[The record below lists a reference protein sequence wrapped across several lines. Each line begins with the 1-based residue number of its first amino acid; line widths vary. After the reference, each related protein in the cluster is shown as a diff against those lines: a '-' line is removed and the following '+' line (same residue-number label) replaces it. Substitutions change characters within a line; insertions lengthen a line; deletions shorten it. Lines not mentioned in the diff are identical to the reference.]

1 VQSHTHYGDAAISN
15 ATLNARH
22 DTAIWRT
29 WVMSAGSYFA
39 FKIVAKPLQI
49 DMVANGTIADPYDVY
64 GLVTM
69 HPL

>member
-1 VQSHTHYGDAAISN
+1 
-15 ATLNARH
+15 
-22 DTAIWRT
+22 
-29 WVMSAGSYFA
+29 MSAGSYFA